1 MVTHDQSPQPRT
13 GWWSRLWAVLRL
25 RCPRC
30 LHGGLFRGFLTMRAE
45 CPECGLKFGREDGY
59 YTGAMIVS
67 YALSVPVLGAIFA
80 LLYVTFTP
88 QWTLI
93 AVWFASLPVF
103 VPFAL
108 IIFRY
113 SRAIWLHIDWKL
125 DPPTDVNH
133 G

>member
-1 MVTHDQSPQPRT
+1 MTIDPVPTQSK
-13 GWWSRLWAVLRL
+13 WSRVWAVLRL

-30 LHGGLFRGFLTMRAE
+30 LKGPLFRGFLTMRTE
-45 CPECGLKFGREDGY
+45 CPVCGLEFGREEGY

-67 YALSVPVLGAIFA
+67 YALSVPILGAIFA
-80 LLYVTFTP
+80 LLYALFAP

-93 AVWFASLPVF
+93 TIWFVSLPLF

-125 DPPTDVNH
+125 DPPKDVNH